1 LLIGLHSSKSLQLER
16 VRPSG
21 KLGFMGIKVVFNGQ
35 DSVVGIATNYG
46 LDNPEFEPHGGETAC
61 TCPEWP

>member
-1 LLIGLHSSKSLQLER
+1 LER